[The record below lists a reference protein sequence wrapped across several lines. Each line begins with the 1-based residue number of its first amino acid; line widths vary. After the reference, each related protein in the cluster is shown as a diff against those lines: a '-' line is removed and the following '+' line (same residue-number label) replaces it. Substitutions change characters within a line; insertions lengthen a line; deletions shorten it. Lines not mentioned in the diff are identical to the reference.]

1 MKSAM
6 STDKTMVS
14 TPNESRIID
23 FSGDLKSI
31 APRSLRTAIL
41 AKLSEEVKVGQL
53 TKVNC
58 LLEPYGLSVNPEFL
72 KMRSGRLRIIQD
84 IEIALNELDDKT
96 LLNELSA
103 CKMQVYTSNQGD

>member
-23 FSGDLKSI
+23 FSGDLISV
-31 APRSLRTAIL
+31 APRSLRTVIL
-41 AKLSEEVKVGQL
+41 AKLSEEVRAGQL
-53 TKVNC
+53 IKVNC
-58 LLEPYGLSVNPEFL
+58 LLEPYGLTVNPEFL
-72 KMRSGRLRIIQD
+72 KMRSGKLRIIQD
-84 IEIALNELDDKT
+84 IEIALNELDDKA

-103 CKMQVYTSNQGD
+103 CKMQVHTSHQGE